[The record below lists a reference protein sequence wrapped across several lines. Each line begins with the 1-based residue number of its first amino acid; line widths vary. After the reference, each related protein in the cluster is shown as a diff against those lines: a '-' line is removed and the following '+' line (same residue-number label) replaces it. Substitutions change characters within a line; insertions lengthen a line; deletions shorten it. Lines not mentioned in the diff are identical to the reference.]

1 MRIEPI
7 SLDLRVRYQPCLM
20 RMSQHH
26 LFQLVVNQAPVP
38 ARFHYRF
45 TWSIQTGKK
54 LRKPACTVAFNSS
67 FAQLAPAFVQR
78 AKHAVLLM
86 YIHSHVVHENSF
98 LSYSS
103 LCTRLLLSFYL
114 TPTPYSGEGHVFIE

>member
-7 SLDLRVRYQPCLM
+7 GLDLRVRYQPRLM

-26 LFQLVVNQAPVP
+26 LFHLLELLQLVVNQAPVP

-67 FAQLAPAFVQR
+67 FAQLAPALVQR

-114 TPTPYSGEGHVFIE
+114 TPDRDY